1 MGLGGTAKKIQQMV
15 DMAEKL
21 YERLNEVREQ
31 LTALRATVE
40 ETGSRVEAL
49 ERENAKQRALLTA
62 LAEEEGVDVEAVL
75 DGVGETGGTD
85 GTEADGADADGAGT
99 AGTDGAETGGVGT
112 DAGET
117 ADPTASENVDNNP

>member
-117 ADPTASENVDNNP
+117 TDPTASENVDNNP

>member
-40 ETGSRVEAL
+40 ETGSRVEVL
-49 ERENAKQRALLTA
+49 ERENARQRALLTA

-99 AGTDGAETGGVGT
+99 AGTDGAETGGVGA

-117 ADPTASENVDNNP
+117 TDPAASENVDNNP